1 MDITVNVLDINDIK
15 KLSTEYCEKLFP
27 KRTKRAFGFSKEEDK
42 FRSLGAGFLIHGV
55 LNIKESNLYYNEH
68 KKPYTDGIFF
78 NISHSGDYVIAVSSD
93 NEIGCDIEKIDS
105 SRIKAT
111 EKLFLSEEK
120 EWADIDPVNRFF
132 ALWTLKESVMKQQGS
147 GISLSPKSFSVLPFL
162 EGKPIDI
169 NKTKLYASAVKY
181 NDYYISVCTATPI
194 EKTVLETVTIQKNI
208 YENGGV

>member
-1 MDITVNVLDINDIK
+1 MDITVNILDINDIK
-15 KLSTEYCEKLFP
+15 KMPFSSFQNIFP
-27 KRTKRAFGFSKEEDK
+27 KRVKRTVNYAKDED
-42 FRSLGAGFLIHGV
+42 RLRCIGAGILIHNILG
-55 LNIKESNLYYNEH
+55 IKENELFYNEH
-68 KKPYTDGIFF
+68 GKPKTEGKFF
-78 NISHSGDYVIAVSSD
+78 NVSHSGDYVIAVSSD
-93 NEIGCDIEKIDS
+93 NEIGCDIEKIAS

-147 GISLSPKSFSVLPFL
+147 GISLSPKSFSVLPLL

-181 NDYYISVCTATPI
+181 NGYYISVCTATPI
-194 EKTVLETVTIQKNI
+194 EKITVETVTI
-208 YENGGV
+208 